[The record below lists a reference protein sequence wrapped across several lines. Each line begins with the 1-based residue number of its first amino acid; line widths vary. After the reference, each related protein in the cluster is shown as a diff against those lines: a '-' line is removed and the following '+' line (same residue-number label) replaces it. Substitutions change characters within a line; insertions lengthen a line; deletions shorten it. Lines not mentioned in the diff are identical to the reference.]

1 MSLSARKKRLRR
13 GREIRQLI
21 KQIGEERGQTNE
33 KKVLAACTD
42 SSISKPSWF
51 LGISRASPELDRCGV
66 DFLIETTEAGLVPLQ
81 VKSSF
86 TGLKSHRAHPNYDEG
101 NAAVVVFPEDTAAA
115 IAQKVVRSVGH
126 ARTIRIQRLRAAQ
139 NTRPASS

>member
-1 MSLSARKKRLRR
+1 MGLSARKKRLRR

-21 KQIGEERGQTNE
+21 EQIGQERGQTNE
-33 KKVLAACTD
+33 EKVLTACTD
-42 SSISKPSWF
+42 PSICKPSWF

-66 DFLIETTEAGLVPLQ
+66 DFLIEATEVGFVPLQ

-86 TGLKSHRAHPNYDEG
+86 TGLKSHRARPNYDEG
-101 NAAVVVFPEDTAAA
+101 NATIVVFPEDTAAA
-115 IAQKVVRSVGH
+115 IAQKVARSVGH

-139 NTRPASS
+139 NARPASS